1 MSMPQRATRTGSPR
15 SRRLVLTALAAIF
28 LLAAPA
34 QAASNAGPATFDAVI
49 LRPLNFL
56 QMVTG
61 AVLFLPVSFLTSIVP
76 ICTGNSDEGKTNF
89 DEAFDVF
96 VYEPAERTFL
106 LPLGSF

>member
-1 MSMPQRATRTGSPR
+1 MSRRATRTAPPR
-15 SRRLVLTALAAIF
+15 SRRLVLTALAAAC

-56 QMVTG
+56 QTVVG
-61 AVLFLPVSFLTSIVP
+61 SVLFIPVALFTSIAPV
-76 ICTGNSDEGKTNF
+76 CSGHVDEGKTQIG
-89 DEAFDVF
+89 EAWDIF

-106 LPLGSF
+106 MPLGSF

>member
-1 MSMPQRATRTGSPR
+1 MSMPQRATRIGSPR
-15 SRRLVLTALAAIF
+15 SRRLLLTALAAIF

-61 AVLFLPVSFLTSIVP
+61 AVLFIPVALFTSIVP
-76 ICTGNSDEGKTNF
+76 ACTGNVDEGKANV
-89 DEAFDVF
+89 DEAFDIF
-96 VYEPAERTFL
+96 VGEPVERTFL